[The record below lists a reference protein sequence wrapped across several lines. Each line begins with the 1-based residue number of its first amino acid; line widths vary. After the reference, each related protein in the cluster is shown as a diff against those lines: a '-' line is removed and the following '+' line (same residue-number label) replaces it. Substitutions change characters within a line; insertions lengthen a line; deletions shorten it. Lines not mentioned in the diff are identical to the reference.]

1 MKRFDILDGVFMA
14 DQDGV
19 WGFHDDEILHT
30 AQGDEAAIG
39 NGDVV
44 VGTMMDDRAALAVA
58 IGVGRDVRW
67 ERSPGSDI
75 VPVEVRQH
83 SGNAAGV
90 FHDGVI
96 DGDFWQG

>member
-1 MKRFDILDGVFMA
+1 MDGVFMA
-14 DQDGV
+14 NEDGV
-19 WGFHDDEILHT
+19 RGFHNDEILHT
-30 AQGDEAAIG
+30 TESDEAAIG

-44 VGTMMDDRAALAVA
+44 VGVVMDRRAALAVA

-75 VPVEVRQH
+75 VPVEIRQH